1 MENSKFRV
9 NVDIDDF
16 IVYVKNTTNGSLQFT
31 RSDDYEHIWIK
42 TKGLAFYKDNLL
54 SFVGASMLSVDLFQ
68 DELAMELYELRSEG
82 HYIFSTSHRHIH
94 FHPMGAMEI
103 ICPKLRVNEYMTIEE
118 VQAQA
123 TGFNNMN
130 MLFFLCGLIL

>member
-9 NVDIDDF
+9 SIDTDDK
-16 IVYVKNTTNGSLQFT
+16 VVSVKNTTNGSLQFN

-68 DELAMELYELRSEG
+68 DELAMELYELRTEG

-94 FHPMGAMEI
+94 FHPMGATEI
-103 ICPKLRVNEYMTIEE
+103 FCPKLRVYDNMTIEE

-123 TGFNNMN
+123 TGFSTMN